1 MSSRDLTSRLAR
13 LLSRVSLL
21 LPLPLAVGVACAPVT
36 VTGAGASVDAGALDA
51 AVVDA
56 ATSGDGG
63 SAEPDGSACVPGDV
77 ATFQPVYH
85 PPAVQPQ
92 ACTPELVGL
101 FFTACLGAS
110 RTTDAC
116 NDFRKDNPECSACIL
131 TPEAPASPTPYGPL
145 IDHGAFV
152 TANVAGCIEVEVES
166 AAASDGGGAGSAA
179 LVCAKAVDALGG
191 CQLAACEANCPVSAG
206 SAASLAQFQA
216 CASSADASGCRTF
229 ASAVSCTQPD
239 SGVGVPP
246 ACLQSD
252 FSAFY
257 DSVVPL
263 FCLPPP
269 PVDAGA
275 ASYDGPT
282 GD

>member
-21 LPLPLAVGVACAPVT
+21 LPLPLAVGMACAPVT
-36 VTGAGASVDAGALDA
+36 VSGSGATVDAGTIDA
-51 AVVDA
+51 AVIDA
-56 ATSGDGG
+56 ATNGDGG
-63 SAEPDGSACVPGDV
+63 SAEPDGGACVPGDV
-77 ATFQPVYH
+77 ATFHPVYH

-92 ACTPELVGL
+92 ACTPELVGQ
-101 FFTACLGAS
+101 FFTACLGSS

-116 NDFRKDNPECSACIL
+116 NDFRTDNPDCSACIL
-131 TPEAPASPTPYGPL
+131 TPEAPTSPTPYGPL

-152 TANVAGCIEVEVES
+152 TANVAGCIEVEVEG
-166 AAASDGGGAGSAA
+166 AAASADGGTGSAA

-191 CQLAACEANCPVSAG
+191 CQLAACEANCPVSAA
-206 SAASLAQFQA
+206 SASSLAQFQA
-216 CASSADASGCRTF
+216 CASSADGNGCSTF

-239 SGVGVPP
+239 SGVDVPS

-252 FSAFY
+252 FSVFY

-269 PVDAGA
+269 PADAGA
-275 ASYDGPT
+275 ASDGPT
-282 GD
+282 DD